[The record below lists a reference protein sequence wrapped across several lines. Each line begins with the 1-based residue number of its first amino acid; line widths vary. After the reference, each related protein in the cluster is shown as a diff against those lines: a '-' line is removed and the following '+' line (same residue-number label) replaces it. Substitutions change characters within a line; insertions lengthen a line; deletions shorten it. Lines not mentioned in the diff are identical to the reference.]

1 MINNKELKIIATI
14 GPSSL
19 NKKTISKMDQSGVD
33 IFRINLSHTEL
44 KDFEKI
50 IKQVRKWT
58 LKPVCPD
65 TEGAQIRTGI
75 IKDAEGILKV
85 EMYENL
91 EIIGSAYDANKQQLQ
106 LNIPNPEK
114 ILKVGDLLQIDFKGV
129 LIKIIEIQN
138 KIYALN
144 TPAETFGGGPLFGV
158 KGLSIVGH
166 GRAHSS
172 AISRAIDT
180 AKILVKEKFITNLNK
195 TLQEINKYER

>member
-50 IKQVRKWT
+50 IKKVRKWT

-75 IKDAEGILKV
+75 IKNSEGI
-85 EMYENL
+85 NL
-91 EIIGSAYDANKQQLQ
+91 IFPPIVDPIKEIY
-106 LNIPNPEK
+106 NIEPF
-114 ILKVGDLLQIDFKGV
+114 L
-129 LIKIIEIQN
+129 
-138 KIYALN
+138 
-144 TPAETFGGGPLFGV
+144 
-158 KGLSIVGH
+158 
-166 GRAHSS
+166 
-172 AISRAIDT
+172 
-180 AKILVKEKFITNLNK
+180 ILVIVSPALSFSCENILMTFLCFFMVSLTKLISSVAFLIISFI
-195 TLQEINKYER
+195 

>member
-106 LNIPNPEK
+106 INIPNPEK
-114 ILKVGDLLQIDFKGV
+114 ILKVGDLLQIDFNGV

-138 KIYALN
+138 KIIYTKIISGGAIYSNKGISVDRDINVSSFTEN
-144 TPAETFGGGPLFGV
+144 TSVLT
-158 KGLSIVGH
+158 STI
-166 GRAHSS
+166 
-172 AISRAIDT
+172 
-180 AKILVKEKFITNLNK
+180 
-195 TLQEINKYER
+195 